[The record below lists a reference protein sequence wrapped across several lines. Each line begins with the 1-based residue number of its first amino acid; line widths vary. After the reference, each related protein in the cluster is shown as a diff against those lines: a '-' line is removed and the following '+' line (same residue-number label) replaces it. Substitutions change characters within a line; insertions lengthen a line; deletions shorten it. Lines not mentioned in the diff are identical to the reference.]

1 MAITTDYSGT
11 TTATATST
19 KGTDNAGT
27 ALSSDYN
34 TFLKMLTTQMQNQD
48 PLNPVDSSDYAQQ
61 LATFS
66 GVEQQIQTNTLLTTL
81 IAQMGSMGMSQLAG
95 WVGQEARAQIDV
107 AFDGTTPI
115 TLSPNPATL
124 ADRAV
129 LVVKDSAG
137 NLVARQDIPVS
148 TDAYDWQGLDA
159 TGEALPAGTYSL
171 SLESY
176 RGEEL
181 LSTTGVESYA
191 KIIEVQGS
199 TTGTTLVLQGGIK
212 IDATA
217 VTALRNS

>member
-148 TDAYDWQGLDA
+148 TGAYDWQGLDA

-199 TTGTTLVLQGGIK
+199 STGTTLVLQGGIK